1 MLICL
6 SHTLSDW
13 AFHKCRNSLEKKQ
26 TETEL
31 PVTTLDVILRIIQYL
46 VFETFVEGDE
56 DIDYILFSA

>member
-13 AFHKCRNSLEKKQ
+13 AFHKCRNSFEKNQ

-31 PVTTLDVILRIIQYL
+31 PVTTLDVILRSIQYL

>member
-1 MLICL
+1 MSQ
-6 SHTLSDW
+6 SHTIRLGLSQMQEQLR
-13 AFHKCRNSLEKKQ
+13 KKKQ